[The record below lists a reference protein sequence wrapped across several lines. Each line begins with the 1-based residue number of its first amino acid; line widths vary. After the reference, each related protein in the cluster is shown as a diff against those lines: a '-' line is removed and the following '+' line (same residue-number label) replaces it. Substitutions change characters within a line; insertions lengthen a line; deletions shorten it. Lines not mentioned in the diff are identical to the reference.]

1 MAVRALGVHSV
12 LPSDDVGQA
21 DVTHRLGRA
30 GQIPGTHGGNVCVC
44 AQSLSCV
51 QLCDPVDC
59 GLPDSSVG
67 GIFQA
72 RILEW
77 VAISFSTVTAIR
89 HFQSGESSRM
99 QPVKHGVS
107 WGAGAAGQL
116 PYHQ

>member
-1 MAVRALGVHSV
+1 MAIRALGVHSV

-21 DVTHRLGRA
+21 DITYRLGRA
-30 GQIPGTHGGNVCVC
+30 GQITGTHDGNVCVH

-51 QLCDPVDC
+51 RLCDPMDC

-77 VAISFSTVTAIR
+77 VAISFSTVMAIR
-89 HFQSGESSRM
+89 HF
-99 QPVKHGVS
+99 
-107 WGAGAAGQL
+107 
-116 PYHQ
+116 

>member
-77 VAISFSTVTAIR
+77 VAISFSTVKAIR

-107 WGAGAAGQL
+107 WGAGAAGRL